1 MTHHKTKN
9 NKVYTS
15 QTQKIE
21 DKERKTL
28 PLFIGTL
35 ICESAL
41 TCLLM
46 VTSQPCMRV
55 HMISTTLKHCVVR
68 SILLVMHMTL
78 NKVK

>member
-41 TCLLM
+41 TCLFDGDFPTM
-46 VTSQPCMRV
+46 HACTYPQRS
-55 HMISTTLKHCVVR
+55 ST
-68 SILLVMHMTL
+68 ILLVTYACL
-78 NKVK
+78 

>member
-55 HMISTTLKHCVVR
+55 HIHNAQAPSC
-68 SILLVMHMTL
+68 
-78 NKVK
+78 